1 MAKKTGSNEASKEY
15 IVMATL
21 EEQEAKIEALR
32 IRLHNLVLA
41 KAGNMIDPEVGELST
56 KLDKLIVKYQKT
68 KEKATK

>member
-21 EEQEAKIEALR
+21 EEQETKIEVLR
-32 IRLHNLVLA
+32 MRLHNLVLA